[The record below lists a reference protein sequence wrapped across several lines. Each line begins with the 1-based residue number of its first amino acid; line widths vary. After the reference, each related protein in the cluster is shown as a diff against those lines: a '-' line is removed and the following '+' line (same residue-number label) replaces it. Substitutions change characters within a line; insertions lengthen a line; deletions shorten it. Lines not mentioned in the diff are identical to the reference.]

1 MPRNDGPLAADLRA
15 CQTARTH
22 GSEGVKVTS
31 NLGDP
36 RFFARS
42 GPHSLASV
50 AAAAGGTAGSQ
61 ELFFS
66 GVAAL
71 HLAEN
76 DEVSF
81 LDNRRYLPAL
91 EQTRAGAVLVHPDL
105 ASHVPKGAVP
115 ILTTSVYG
123 AWARVAA
130 LFHPLPP
137 RECGIHPM
145 ASVDPTASIHPTASV
160 AAFVSIGA
168 HAEVG
173 ARCSIAAGAVLDD
186 GVTLG
191 PDCRVGAQASI
202 SHARIG
208 ARVHICPG
216 ARIGQEGF
224 SFAKT
229 KEGFLSI
236 PHLGRVIVEDD
247 VEIGANSTVDR
258 GSSRDTFIGAGT
270 RIDNLVQI
278 AHNVRLGRYCVI
290 VAQVGISGSTTVEDF
305 VQVGG
310 QVGMAGHLTIGKGAQ
325 IGAQSGVIADVPP
338 QARMLGS
345 PAQPASLFFRQVAT
359 LKRLVGKRGCPND

>member
-1 MPRNDGPLAADLRA
+1 MREWGPHD
-15 CQTARTH
+15 
-22 GSEGVKVTS
+22 SEGVKVTS

-50 AAAAGGTAGSQ
+50 AAAAEGTTRKQ
-61 ELFFS
+61 ELLLS

-71 HLAEN
+71 HVAER
-76 DEVSF
+76 DQVSF
-81 LDNRRYLPAL
+81 LDNRRYLPEL
-91 EQTRAGAVLVHPDL
+91 ERTHAGAVLVHPDL
-105 ASHVPKGAVP
+105 ADHVPKGAVP

-123 AWARVAA
+123 SWARVAA

-145 ASVDPTASIHPTASV
+145 AAVDPTAVVHPTAMIG
-160 AAFVSIGA
+160 AFVSIGA
-168 HAEVG
+168 HAEIGV
-173 ARCSIAAGAVLDD
+173 RCCIAPGAVIGD

-208 ARVHICPG
+208 ARVYVCPG

-229 KEGFLSI
+229 KDGFLSI
-236 PHLGRVIVEDD
+236 PHLGQVIIEDD
-247 VEIGANSTVDR
+247 VEIGANTTVDR
-258 GSSRDTFIGAGT
+258 GSSRDTVIGLGT

-278 AHNVRLGRYCVI
+278 AHNVQLGRYCVI
-290 VAQVGISGSTTVEDF
+290 VAQVGIAGSTTVEDF
-305 VQVGG
+305 VQIGG
-310 QVGMAGHLTIGKGAQ
+310 QAAMAGHLTIGTGAQ

-338 QARMLGS
+338 HSRLLGS

-359 LKRLVGKRGCPND
+359 LKRLVGKRD

>member
-1 MPRNDGPLAADLRA
+1 M
-15 CQTARTH
+15 
-22 GSEGVKVTS
+22 TS
-31 NLGDP
+31 HLGDP

-42 GPHSLASV
+42 GPHSLASIV
-50 AAAAGGTAGSQ
+50 AVAEGTACSH
-61 ELFFS
+61 ELLFR

-71 HLAEN
+71 HAARR

-81 LDNRRYLPAL
+81 LDNRRYLPML
-91 EQTRAGAVLVHPDL
+91 ERTGAGAVLVHPDL
-105 ASHVPKGAVP
+105 ASHVPKEAVP

-123 AWARVAA
+123 SWARVAA

-137 RECGIHPM
+137 GECGIHPM
-145 ASVDPTASIHPTASV
+145 ASVHPAAVIHPTASI
-160 AAFVSIGA
+160 AAFVS
-168 HAEVG
+168 VG
-173 ARCSIAAGAVLDD
+173 AQAEIGPRCCLAAGVVVGD

-208 ARVHICPG
+208 ARVYVCPG

-229 KEGFLSI
+229 AKGFVSI
-236 PHLGRVIVEDD
+236 PHLGQVIVEDD

-258 GSSRDTFIGAGT
+258 GSSRDTRIGQGT

-278 AHNVRLGRYCVI
+278 GHNVELGRYCVI
-290 VAQVGISGSTTVEDF
+290 VAQVGISGSTTLEDF

-310 QVGMAGHLTIGKGAQ
+310 QVGMAGHIRIGKGAQ
-325 IGAQSGVIADVPP
+325 IGAQSGVIADVPAN
-338 QARMLGS
+338 ARILGS

-359 LKRLVGKRGCPND
+359 LKRLVARRGA

>member
-1 MPRNDGPLAADLRA
+1 MPHWAP
-15 CQTARTH
+15 H
-22 GSEGVKVTS
+22 GSEGFKVTC

-50 AAAAGGTAGSQ
+50 VAAAEGSAPEQ
-61 ELFFS
+61 ELMLS

-71 HLAEN
+71 HSARH
-76 DEVSF
+76 DQVSF

-91 EQTRAGAVLVHPDL
+91 EHTHAGAVLVHPDL
-105 ASHVPKGAVP
+105 ADHVPKGVVP

-130 LFHPLPP
+130 LFHPLPL

-145 ASVDPTASIHPTASV
+145 AAVDPTATIHPTALIG
-160 AAFVSIGA
+160 AFVSVGA
-168 HAEVG
+168 HAEIG
-173 ARCSIAAGAVLDD
+173 AHCRIAAGAVLGD

-208 ARVHICPG
+208 ARVYICPG

-229 KEGFLSI
+229 AKGFLSI
-236 PHLGRVIVEDD
+236 PHLGQVIIEDD

-258 GSSRDTFIGAGT
+258 GSSRDTIIGAGT
-270 RIDNLVQI
+270 RVDNLVQI
-278 AHNVRLGRYCVI
+278 GHNVELGRHCVV

-305 VQVGG
+305 VQIGG
-310 QVGMAGHLTIGKGAQ
+310 QVGIAGHLTIGTGAQ
-325 IGAQSGVIADVPP
+325 IGAQSGVIADVPA
-338 QARMLGS
+338 QARLLGS
-345 PAQPASLFFRQVAT
+345 PAQPASMFFRQVAT
-359 LKRLVGKRGCPND
+359 LKRLVGKRG